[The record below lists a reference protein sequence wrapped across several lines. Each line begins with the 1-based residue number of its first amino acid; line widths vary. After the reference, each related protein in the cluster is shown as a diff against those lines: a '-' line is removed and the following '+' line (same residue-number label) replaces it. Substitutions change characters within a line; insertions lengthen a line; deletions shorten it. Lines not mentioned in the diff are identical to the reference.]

1 MHPLHRLCV
10 AGLVL
15 AAGSAAAAPP
25 ATQWTAVSPE
35 VLDSARG
42 GFTFG
47 PGLALSFGL
56 ERLVSVNGDVVAR
69 TSVKLP
75 DIGRLTAEQ
84 ARQTR
89 EALSAVNLIQ
99 AGHDNI
105 YVQPAA
111 GQMAGATVLQNSL
124 DGQAIRSQTVI
135 HASVN
140 SLALLQALRF
150 ERGLTEALAGAA
162 SPH

>member
-1 MHPLHRLCV
+1 MHPIHRLCV
-10 AGLVL
+10 AALAL

-25 ATQWTAVSPE
+25 ASHWTAVGPE

-47 PGLALSFGL
+47 PGLALSVGL

-69 TSVKLP
+69 TSVQLP
-75 DIGRLTAEQ
+75 DLGRLTADQ

-89 EALSAVNLIQ
+89 DALAAVNLVQ
-99 AGHDNI
+99 TGSDNVF
-105 YVQPAA
+105 VQPAA
-111 GQMAGATVLQNSL
+111 GQMAGATVIQNSL
-124 DGQAIRSQTVI
+124 DGQALRSQTVI
-135 HASVN
+135 NASVN

-150 ERGLTEALAGAA
+150 ERSLNEALAGAA